1 MEFLGGEEGS
11 AEAEFDQVGAAA
23 TSLHGLLV
31 VVLLSCCVLAVV
43 GGGWGRQGKRE
54 RQSQAARC

>member
-11 AEAEFDQVGAAA
+11 AEAEFDQIGAAA

-31 VVLLSCCVLAVV
+31 CGVVVLCVLAVV
-43 GGGWGRQGKRE
+43 G
-54 RQSQAARC
+54 